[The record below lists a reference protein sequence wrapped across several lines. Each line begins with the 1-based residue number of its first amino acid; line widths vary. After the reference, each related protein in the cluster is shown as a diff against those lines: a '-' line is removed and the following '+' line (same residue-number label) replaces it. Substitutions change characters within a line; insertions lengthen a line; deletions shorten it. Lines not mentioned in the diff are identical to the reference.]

1 MPADLLKALGLA
13 STNSGTYLGSG
24 EWSTT
29 TDAGLLQSINPT
41 TNEVIAE
48 VHASSQADYE
58 KVVARAQAALADYQ
72 GVPASQEALD
82 ILVNSYD
89 KLGMNDLRD
98 DAKRVREANFANAPD
113 ATKTTQ
119 KKGPWWKLW

>member
-1 MPADLLKALGLA
+1 MFVHLRLHTEFSVVDGTCRINDVINAAAAD
-13 STNSGTYLGSG
+13 
-24 EWSTT
+24 
-29 TDAGLLQSINPT
+29 
-41 TNEVIAE
+41 
-48 VHASSQADYE
+48 SQP
-58 KVVARAQAALADYQ
+58 ALADYQ